1 MTFIYSHLPKK
12 DMRDIRRQIDQ
23 QSHSKNMPTIGN
35 PLSQL
40 ANAHL
45 RHSPMDSPAFWGL
58 QREEEIMDE
67 DELMDMAVLKSHA
80 NLEYE
85 TAIPAVCTYARQSW

>member
-1 MTFIYSHLPKK
+1 
-12 DMRDIRRQIDQ
+12 
-23 QSHSKNMPTIGN
+23 MPTIGN

-45 RHSPMDSPAFWGL
+45 RHSPINSPAFWGL

-67 DELMDMAVLKSHA
+67 DKDEDEDEDEDEDKDEDELMDMAVLKSHA
-80 NLEYE
+80 NLVYE

>member
-1 MTFIYSHLPKK
+1 
-12 DMRDIRRQIDQ
+12 
-23 QSHSKNMPTIGN
+23 MPTIGN

-67 DELMDMAVLKSHA
+67 DEDEDEDDELMDMAVLKSHA
-80 NLEYE
+80 NLVYE